1 MRQIIFA
8 AAMLGG
14 LSACAPTLDLVE
26 MGRPYAAETA
36 KELALTA
43 CALPLAERQKN
54 AVAVAAKLEEAGSP
68 AKFMLDCDGDGNPD
82 FVPQSP

>member
-1 MRQIIFA
+1 MRKYLLA

-14 LSACAPTLDLVE
+14 LSACAPTLDLIE

-54 AVAVAAKLEEAGSP
+54 ADAVAAKLAEAGSP
-68 AKFMLDCDGDGNPD
+68 AKFGLDCDGDGQWEAMPR
-82 FVPQSP
+82 Q